1 MAMQED
7 RGFDRIKLGASV
19 RSAREKAGKSQ
30 QDVADALG
38 VPRTAVTNMES
49 GTRAVSTLELSKLA
63 DLLRQPVAVFFAAD
77 RTNMEELSVVLP
89 RALPAV
95 MESPEM
101 GAEVERIVDLSK
113 EGASLRSLLDI
124 AVENVVPNYAMK
136 AGTVGEALRQADMV
150 AQEERR
156 RLRLGVAPVG
166 NIAALIASQGIWTAA
181 TVLPDDVSGLFFNH
195 ASIGLAIVVNRK
207 QSTVRQR
214 FSCAHEYAHALFDR
228 EHGQDI
234 KRTERANSSDLMEK
248 RANAFAASFLMP
260 ADGIN
265 EQLRLMDKGSPSR
278 QSQILFDVANDS
290 PQEAE
295 IRPPSGSQAITYQEV
310 MSLAQHY
317 GVSYEAMIWRL
328 KSIGKIGT
336 SETDLLKGQSDIGH
350 RYGQAL
356 KLMRDFDVRPESS
369 KADGSVELCAQ
380 VTRLAIEA
388 YRRGEISAGRLRSL
402 SKKLAMDVDQL
413 LEFAEAARAE

>member
-1 MAMQED
+1 MQED
-7 RGFDRIKLGASV
+7 RGIDRVQLGANL
-19 RSAREKAGKSQ
+19 RSAREKARKSQ

-49 GTRAVSTLELSKLA
+49 GTRAISTLELSKLA
-63 DLLRQPVAVFFAAD
+63 DLLGRSVASFFAAD
-77 RTNMEELSVVLP
+77 RANVEELSVVLP
-89 RALPAV
+89 RALPTV

-113 EGASLRSLLDI
+113 EGASLRSLLEITVDS
-124 AVENVVPNYAMK
+124 AVPNYAMK
-136 AGTVGEALRQADMV
+136 TVTVGEALRQADMV

-181 TVLPDDVSGLFFNH
+181 TELPDDVSGLFFNH
-195 ASIGLAIVVNRK
+195 ASIGLAIIVNRK

-214 FSCAHEYAHALFDR
+214 FSYAHEYAHALFDR
-228 EHGQDI
+228 EHGHDI
-234 KRTERANSSDLMEK
+234 KRTERANSSELLEK

-260 ADGIN
+260 MDGIN

-278 QSQILFDVANDS
+278 QSQILFDVANDK

-295 IRPPSGSQAITYQEV
+295 IRPPAGSQAITYQEV
-310 MSLAQHY
+310 TALAQHF

-328 KSIGKIGT
+328 KSIGKIGMP
-336 SETDLLKGQSDIGH
+336 ETELLKGQADVGY

-388 YRRGEISAGRLRSL
+388 YRRGEVSAGRLRSL
-402 SKKLAMDVDQL
+402 SNKLAMDVDQL